1 MSYMINHIHIKTDDP
16 DKVAEW
22 YAEAFGFEIISR
34 RVRDIN
40 SKLMDYFIVTQSR
53 DGTRVNISGARS
65 NETLPE
71 IGSGVHEGLEHF
83 GITVPNI
90 NEELERLQKL
100 GAVVL
105 EQPIETPEGAFL
117 AFIQTQYDK
126 SRVEIAQVPDS
137 I

>member
-22 YAEAFGFEIISR
+22 YAEAFGFKIISR
-34 RVRDIN
+34 SVRDFN
-40 SKLMDYFIVTQSR
+40 TKLMDYFIVTESK

-83 GITVPNI
+83 GIYVPNMK
-90 NEELERLQKL
+90 EELERLQKL
-100 GAVVL
+100 GAIVL
-105 EQPIETPEGAFL
+105 EEPLETPEGALL
-117 AFIQTQYDK
+117 AFIQTPYDK
-126 SRVEIAQVPDS
+126 SRVEVVQSPD
-137 I
+137 

>member
-34 RVRDIN
+34 RVRDFN
-40 SKLMDYFIVTQSR
+40 SKLMDYFIVTQSK

-71 IGSGVHEGLEHF
+71 LGSGVHE
-83 GITVPNI
+83 
-90 NEELERLQKL
+90 
-100 GAVVL
+100 
-105 EQPIETPEGAFL
+105 
-117 AFIQTQYDK
+117 
-126 SRVEIAQVPDS
+126 
-137 I
+137 

>member
-22 YAEAFGFEIISR
+22 YAEAFGFKIISR
-34 RVRDIN
+34 SVRDFN
-40 SKLMDYFIVTQSR
+40 TKLMDYFIVTESK

-83 GITVPNI
+83 GIYVPNMK
-90 NEELERLQKL
+90 EELERLQKL
-100 GAVVL
+100 GAIVL
-105 EQPIETPEGAFL
+105 EEPLETPEGALL
-117 AFIQTQYDK
+117 AFIQTPYDK
-126 SRVEIAQVPDS
+126 SRVEVVQAPD
-137 I
+137 